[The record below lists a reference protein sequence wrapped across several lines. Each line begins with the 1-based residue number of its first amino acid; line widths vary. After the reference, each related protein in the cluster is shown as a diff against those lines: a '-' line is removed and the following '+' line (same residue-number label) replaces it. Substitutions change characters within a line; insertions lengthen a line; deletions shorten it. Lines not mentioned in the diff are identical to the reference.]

1 MAETEP
7 AKEAAKELE
16 EETKVK
22 KEEEAEPVKN
32 AEEEKEKKEKAEKE
46 EKDKEAPAIVDEETG
61 DSIYLPQLPNRIVVA
76 RNRPLSYYVDRSRR
90 ILRMEEELWVCGRAS
105 SISMS
110 CALVEVLKRQ
120 KIAVIASVATGMNV
134 EPFFNRAG
142 DPQWSQP
149 TAMITFK
156 LTRGEFAEYVADF
169 HQRKVIEIF
178 ENKDTKKTGTLSFD
192 EIDELKL
199 ATNFKSKDEQIEASK
214 KFLEAQKEKQ
224 LDLPGFIKYASLLIH
239 PLLKDRV
246 FKEIAAECI
255 SGPAPVGIT
264 TT

>member
-1 MAETEP
+1 MAETE
-7 AKEAAKELE
+7 KEAVKQTE
-16 EETKVK
+16 EENKVQ
-22 KEEEAEPVKN
+22 KEEEEPAN
-32 AEEEKEKKEKAEKE
+32 AAEEEEN
-46 EKDKEAPAIVDEETG
+46 KDKEEEEEE
-61 DSIYLPQLPNRIVVA
+61 DIYLEALPNRIVVA

-90 ILRMEEELWVCGRAS
+90 ILRMEEELYICGRAS

-120 KIAVIASVATGMNV
+120 KIAEIAQVATGMNV
-134 EPFFNRAG
+134 EPFFNRSG
-142 DPQWSQP
+142 DPRWSQP

-178 ENKDTKKTGTLSFD
+178 ENKDDKQTGILSFD
-192 EIDELKL
+192 DVEALKMGE
-199 ATNFKSKDEQIEASK
+199 NFRSNDEQIESSK
-214 KFLEAQKEKQ
+214 KFLSAQKEKQ

-239 PLLKDRV
+239 PLLKDKV
-246 FKEIAAECI
+246 FKQITTEYIQ
-255 SGPAPVGIT
+255 GPAPTVT

>member
-1 MAETEP
+1 
-7 AKEAAKELE
+7 
-16 EETKVK
+16 
-22 KEEEAEPVKN
+22 
-32 AEEEKEKKEKAEKE
+32 
-46 EKDKEAPAIVDEETG
+46 
-61 DSIYLPQLPNRIVVA
+61 
-76 RNRPLSYYVDRSRR
+76 
-90 ILRMEEELWVCGRAS
+90 
-105 SISMS
+105 MS

-120 KIAVIASVATGMNV
+120 KIAQIAQVATGMNV
-134 EPFFNRAG
+134 EPFFNRSG
-142 DPQWSQP
+142 DTRWSQP

-199 ATNFKSKDEQIEASK
+199 ATNFRSKEDQIEASK
-214 KFLEAQKEKQ
+214 KFLAAQKEKKE

-255 SGPAPVGIT
+255 SGSSGSAPVGIT